1 MLALMK
7 ASPGMPPRMNVK
19 SFPPFKLDIVNHCLW
34 RCDADSNDVR
44 VALTPKSYELLN
56 YFLDNPDRLI
66 THEELL
72 EALWTN
78 VFVQPEVLKGHVRA
92 LRAALGDD
100 ADNPSFVQTLRGHG
114 YRFIAPLSGGPAA
127 HAAHSVYAET
137 TPQFVARSIPLA
149 ELRSHF
155 DMASRGSPQVVFV
168 SGEPGIGKTALM
180 QEFLRRTAAGSNVG
194 IAASQCVEGF
204 GGTEA
209 YYPILDALTKLC
221 KDSDGNTI
229 VQQVASLAPTWAIQM
244 PSQVSAE
251 RRQALQ
257 RQIVGAGRDR
267 MLREGCELFEAL
279 ASTKPLILILEDAH
293 WADYSTVDFISA
305 FARRRSK
312 ARFMMIV
319 TTRLEEA
326 AQLRHPIRTLFRE
339 LNAQKLCKEISLER
353 FALDA
358 IAMMIAKPGHTA
370 DLALTRLVFE
380 QSGGNPLYA
389 ESLLEHLIA
398 RGFVTASANGWE
410 LNEAPSN
417 VPLEVPSNI
426 EMVVESGIERLPP
439 QHRQALEA
447 ASVDGIEF
455 VSMAVAPA
463 AGLDAIA
470 FEDICEELSRSD
482 SYVRRGEPDAENE
495 FRLGSRFQFRHGIHR
510 QVFYDRQGPLRRAG
524 SHEKI
529 ALQLEQLYAARLS
542 ELAPRI
548 EEHFT
553 KAGAWSNAIV
563 YNRMSL
569 MTARQRFAY
578 QDALVIFERAKR
590 LVARL
595 PPPARIGVEIEF
607 LEMEAAT
614 SAALHDPRACEIY
627 AQMVEQAAS
636 AQLVDAHARALLGL
650 AYAVSWRDPPASL
663 ELLDEALALSA
674 RQTDAQL
681 RARTQVSGYVWRMW
695 VNGWDAE
702 EIQVCDSAVAV
713 LLDAGNALAAAWP
726 MIEYSLV
733 QFVSS
738 RYREA
743 RSTVESHFKVLLSS
757 VDMHPELNTA
767 RAIWMYHSVFPCAS
781 TMLGDFGAAI
791 HAFDAGIET
800 FAKNGNDYGFRAL
813 QLFRAWFLVL
823 SLDFENALEAS
834 RSVSLSSAQPAEL
847 RLRLLLMGIAQA
859 GLGHTADGA
868 TALINVEHMME
879 TQPAILDWYWRMPLE
894 WSFVNIAL
902 ISGDLEEAHRRC
914 SRLIEFTGRTAERTW
929 QSIAWEAKA
938 RVLLYEGAISEA
950 ASCLDRAR
958 QIIDGF
964 EAPLAEWRIH
974 STAAATH
981 ARLGEHA
988 LAAKYLDL
996 SRRRRQSLL
1005 DSLPQHH
1012 WLRGSLVRKSQMEP
1026 FLNTEVLP
1034 SSAT

>member
-1 MLALMK
+1 
-7 ASPGMPPRMNVK
+7 MNVK
-19 SFPPFKLDIVNHCLW
+19 SFPPFKLDVVNHCLW
-34 RCDADSNDVR
+34 RSDADGNDVR

-56 YFLDNPDRLI
+56 YFLDNADRLI

-72 EALWTN
+72 EALWTD

-100 ADNPSFVQTLRGHG
+100 ADTPSFVQTLRGHG

-127 HAAHSVYAET
+127 HSAHSVYAET

-155 DMASRGSPQVVFV
+155 DIASRGSPQVVFV
-168 SGEPGIGKTALM
+168 SGESGIGKTALT

-194 IAASQCVEGF
+194 IAASQCIEGF

-209 YYPILDALTKLC
+209 YYPVLDALTKLC
-221 KDSDGNTI
+221 KGSDGNII

-398 RGFVTASANGWE
+398 RGFVAASASGWE
-410 LNEAPSN
+410 LNEAPNN

-426 EMVVESGIERLPP
+426 EMVVESGIERLLP

-463 AGLDAIA
+463 AGLDAVA
-470 FEDICEELSRSD
+470 FEDICEELSRNH
-482 SYVRRGEPDAENE
+482 SYIRRGEPDAANDFHVGGRFE
-495 FRLGSRFQFRHGIHR
+495 FRHAIHR
-510 QVFYDRQGPLRRAG
+510 QVLYDRQGPLRRAAC
-524 SHEKI
+524 HEKI
-529 ALQLEQLYAARLS
+529 ALQLEQLFAARLS

-553 KAGAWSNAIV
+553 KAGAWSKALI
-563 YNRMSL
+563 YIRMSL
-569 MTARQRFAY
+569 MTARRRFAY
-578 QDALVIFERAKR
+578 QDAIVIFERAMR
-590 LVARL
+590 VVARL
-595 PPPARIGVEIEF
+595 PPRDRIGVEIEF
-607 LEMEAAT
+607 LEMEAST
-614 SAALHDPRACEIY
+614 CAALHDPRACEVY
-627 AQMVEQAAS
+627 AQMVERAAS
-636 AQLVDAHARALLGL
+636 AELVDVHARALLGL
-650 AYAVSWRDPPASL
+650 AYTISWRDPPASL
-663 ELLDEALALSA
+663 ELLDEALSLST

-681 RARTQVSGYVWRMW
+681 RARTQVSGYVWRTW
-695 VNGWDAE
+695 VNKWDAE
-702 EIQVCDSAVAV
+702 EIHICERAVAA
-713 LLDAGNALAAAWP
+713 LLEAGNPLAAAWP

-743 RSTVESHFKVLLSS
+743 RSTVENHFKVLLSS
-757 VDMHPELNTA
+757 ADMHPALNTA
-767 RAIWMYHSVFPCAS
+767 RAIWMHHSVFPCAS

-791 HAFDAGIET
+791 RSFDAGIET
-800 FAKNGNDYGFRAL
+800 FAKNGNDYGFRTL

-823 SLDFENALEAS
+823 TLDFENALEAA
-834 RSVSLSSAQPAEL
+834 RSISLSSAQPAEQ
-847 RLRLLLMGIAQA
+847 RLRLLLVGIAQA
-859 GLGHTADGA
+859 GLGHTADAA
-868 TALINVEHMME
+868 TALLNVEQMME
-879 TQPAILDWYWRMPLE
+879 IQPAVFDWYWRMMLE
-894 WSFVNIAL
+894 WALVNIAL
-902 ISGDLEEAHRRC
+902 MSADLEVAHRRS
-914 SRLIEFTGRTAERTW
+914 SRLIEITGRTAERTW
-929 QSIAWEAKA
+929 QSIAWETKA

-950 ASCLDRAR
+950 ASCLDRAT

-981 ARLGEHA
+981 ARLGQHA

-996 SRRRRQSLL
+996 SRLRRQSLL
-1005 DSLPQHH
+1005 DSLPPHH